1 LGILKPP
8 YHSQIKQANYKR
20 FTVGWNF
27 FLYEA
32 ILIPFEISAL
42 NVVITYWSDKIPLA
56 AICAACI
63 VLYAIINLFA
73 VRWYGEAEFWL
84 SSGKIILIFMLFA
97 FTFITMVGGNPKHD
111 AYGFRYWKG
120 TLEAL

>member
-1 LGILKPP
+1 
-8 YHSQIKQANYKR
+8 
-20 FTVGWNF
+20 
-27 FLYEA
+27 
-32 ILIPFEISAL
+32 L

-84 SSGKIILIFMLFA
+84 SSGKIILIFMLFS
-97 FTFITMVGGNPKHD
+97 FTFMYVLKSDFDHLELTISQHYGWWQPKT
-111 AYGFRYWKG
+111 RRVW
-120 TLEAL
+120 L

>member
-1 LGILKPP
+1 MDSCVRPITGLTKYALHRNNGL
-8 YHSQIKQANYKR
+8 YTADSHQAFG

-42 NVVITYWSDKIPLA
+42 NIVLTYWSDNIPTA
-56 AICAACI
+56 AIVVACI
-63 VLYAIINLFA
+63 VLYAAINMFA

-97 FTFITMVGGNPKHD
+97 
-111 AYGFRYWKG
+111 
-120 TLEAL
+120 